1 MKVHGLTYCSGM
13 LKSHAVVLD
22 ISVANVHLANHHC
35 GLCKPED
42 DSGLVF
48 LESIYEVGTKKEF
61 F

>member
-42 DSGLVF
+42 DSRLVF
-48 LESIYEVGTKKEF
+48 LESIYEVGT
-61 F
+61 